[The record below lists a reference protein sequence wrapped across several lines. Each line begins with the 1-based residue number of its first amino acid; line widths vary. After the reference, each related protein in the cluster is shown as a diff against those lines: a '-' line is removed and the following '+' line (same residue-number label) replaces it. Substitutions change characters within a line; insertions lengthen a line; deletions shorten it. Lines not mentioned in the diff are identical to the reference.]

1 MKKFVFLLSIIFTC
15 CFMLPDYVKAAP
27 KTPQPVLQKAVI
39 DVVEDVNKVAK
50 VKEHIVVTNTD
61 LIKNRKFEFTLSRIN
76 DLDVENLVIKI
87 NGETLKPDINKGKA
101 LVKLSVPF
109 KNDVKEANIEA
120 EYTVA
125 LKKRL
130 F

>member
-27 KTPQPVLQKAVI
+27 KTLQPVLQKAVI

-125 LKKRL
+125 
-130 F
+130 